1 MALTS
6 PRRSALADQVI
17 AQLRNQITSGEW
29 PVGSRIPTEPE
40 LVEQLGVARNT
51 VREAVRALAHNGLLD
66 IRQGSGT
73 YVVATSELAGV
84 MHRRFAAA
92 DPRHIAELRSTL
104 ESSAARL
111 AAVRRTERD
120 LRQLDTLM
128 ARREEAWA
136 SGDAEAFVAA
146 DATLHLAVV
155 AASHNDVLTE
165 LYADLGDLLRDYL
178 RGDVGPELR
187 PENHMDHARLVE
199 AIRAGDAETAAA
211 RGGEPCAELP
221 AGPGVALGPLT
232 AGLLDAA
239 HTGAGRWL
247 TQAVAISFQQ
257 RSSSRTVRPGSTAT
271 AAPSASTSHQRA
283 HSVWS
288 WTRSVEG

>member
-17 AQLRNQITSGEW
+17 AQLRNQITAGEW

-84 MHRRFAAA
+84 MHRRFADA
-92 DPRHIAELRSTL
+92 DPRHVAELRSTL

-111 AAVRRTERD
+111 AALRRTDRD
-120 LRQLDTLM
+120 LRQLDALM
-128 ARREEAWA
+128 VRREETWA
-136 SGDAEAFVAA
+136 SGDLDAFVAA

-165 LYADLGDLLRDYL
+165 LYADLNDLLRDYL
-178 RGDVGPELR
+178 RDDVGPELR
-187 PENHMDHARLVE
+187 PEELMDHTRLVE

-211 RGGEPCAELP
+211 EA
-221 AGPGVALGPLT
+221 
-232 AGLLDAA
+232 AA
-239 HTGAGRWL
+239 HAMDCLRERV
-247 TQAVAISFQQ
+247 QA
-257 RSSSRTVRPGSTAT
+257 
-271 AAPSASTSHQRA
+271 
-283 HSVWS
+283 
-288 WTRSVEG
+288 

>member
-6 PRRSALADQVI
+6 PRRSALSDQVI
-17 AQLRNQITSGEW
+17 TELRNQITSGEW

-84 MHRRFAAA
+84 MHRRFADA

-111 AAVRRTERD
+111 AAERRTERE
-120 LRQLDTLM
+120 LKQLDTLL
-128 ARREEAWA
+128 ARREEAWE
-136 SGDAEAFVAA
+136 SGDAEVFVAA
-146 DATLHLAVV
+146 DATFHLAVV
-155 AASHNDVLTE
+155 AASHNDVLTT
-165 LYADLGDLLRDYL
+165 LYADLGDLLRDWL
-178 RGDVGPELR
+178 RDDVGQELR

-199 AIRAGDAETAAA
+199 AIRACDGDTAASEA
-211 RGGEPCAELP
+211 ASYPFMCLRN
-221 AGPGVALGPLT
+221 GV
-232 AGLLDAA
+232 
-239 HTGAGRWL
+239 
-247 TQAVAISFQQ
+247 
-257 RSSSRTVRPGSTAT
+257 
-271 AAPSASTSHQRA
+271 
-283 HSVWS
+283 
-288 WTRSVEG
+288 

>member
-1 MALTS
+1 MALSS

-84 MHRRFAAA
+84 MHRRFADA
-92 DPRHIAELRSTL
+92 DPRHVAELRSTL

-111 AAVRRTERD
+111 AAERRTERD
-120 LRQLDTLM
+120 LAQLDALL
-128 ARREEAWA
+128 ARREEAWG

-146 DATLHLAVV
+146 DATLHLAIV

-165 LYADLGDLLRDYL
+165 LYADLGDLLRDWL
-178 RGDVGPELR
+178 RDDVGRELR

-199 AIRAGDAETAAA
+199 AIRAGDAESAAA
-211 RGGEPCAELP
+211 EA
-221 AGPGVALGPLT
+221 AGHAFFCLSERL
-232 AGLLDAA
+232 
-239 HTGAGRWL
+239 
-247 TQAVAISFQQ
+247 
-257 RSSSRTVRPGSTAT
+257 
-271 AAPSASTSHQRA
+271 
-283 HSVWS
+283 
-288 WTRSVEG
+288 

>member
-73 YVVATSELAGV
+73 YVVAVSELAGV
-84 MHRRFAAA
+84 MHRRFASA
-92 DPRHIAELRSTL
+92 DPRHVAELRSTL

-111 AAVRRTERD
+111 AAARRTERD
-120 LRQLDTLM
+120 LKQLDALLR
-128 ARREEAWA
+128 RREETWA
-136 SGDAEAFVAA
+136 AGDAEAFVAA

-155 AASHNDVLTE
+155 AASHNEVLTG
-165 LYADLGDLLRDYL
+165 LYADLGELLKDCLRD
-178 RGDVGPELR
+178 DVGHELGPEDM
-187 PENHMDHARLVE
+187 MDHARLVE

-211 RGGEPCAELP
+211 EA
-221 AGPGVALGPLT
+221 ASHALSCLV
-232 AGLLDAA
+232 D
-239 HTGAGRWL
+239 R
-247 TQAVAISFQQ
+247 V
-257 RSSSRTVRPGSTAT
+257 
-271 AAPSASTSHQRA
+271 
-283 HSVWS
+283 
-288 WTRSVEG
+288 